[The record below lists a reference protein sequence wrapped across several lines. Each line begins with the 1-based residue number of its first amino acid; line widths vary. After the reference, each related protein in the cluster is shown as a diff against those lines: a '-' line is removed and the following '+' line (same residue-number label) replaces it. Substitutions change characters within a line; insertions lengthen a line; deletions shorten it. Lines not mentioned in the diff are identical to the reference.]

1 MIPRYR
7 LLAERLRKELETL
20 ERVVERAEG
29 ALIRAEEQPADQ
41 DYYLAAAALDLHG
54 FYAGVE
60 RLFEL
65 IASDLDESRP
75 ASRHW
80 HRDLLA
86 QMALDVDGLRP
97 AVLRADSRL
106 ALTDYL
112 EFRHVVRNVYSFDL
126 RSDRVKEL
134 VRGLRPAFSLLRR
147 DLVDFAAF
155 LEALSVPS
163 LGEEA
168 SAEDE

>member
-7 LLAERLRKELETL
+7 ILAERLRKEVQAL

-29 ALIRAEEQPADQ
+29 ALVRAVRLPSDQ
-41 DYYLAAAALDLHG
+41 DYYLSAAALDLHG

-65 IASDLDESRP
+65 IASDIDESRP
-75 ASRHW
+75 ATRHW

-86 QMALDVDGLRP
+86 QMTLAVSDLRP
-97 AVLRADSRL
+97 AVLRTDSQS

-112 EFRHVVRNVYSFDL
+112 EFRHVVRNVYTFNL
-126 RSDRVKEL
+126 RLDRVKEL
-134 VRGLRPAFSLLRR
+134 VQGLRPTFLLVQR
-147 DLVDFAAF
+147 DLLDFARF
-155 LEALSVPS
+155 LEDLSS
-163 LGEEA
+163 ASSGEET
-168 SAEDE
+168 SAEDD